1 MSLRKRIA
9 SSERFTSTVERLMA
23 AYIRFVVRTS
33 IWERTGF
40 EKMDSLLKNGEPV
53 IVVLWHQRLF
63 MSPYLFNTDVG
74 KICSL
79 TSTSRAG
86 QMAGRWQKLFGF
98 DTIAMNSRKRHI
110 TLSREVLGK
119 INAGYSI
126 GIAADGSRGPAR
138 VCSTVPLVWSRVSG
152 KRVFVVS
159 FSSRGAFT
167 LPTWDSA
174 MLPRPWTRGVLM
186 CQEWHGK
193 VPRKAS
199 PEETETLRLDL
210 QSALDRITD
219 ASDGAVGRPL
229 GPRGQGRPGEDEDE
243 S

>member
-1 MSLRKRIA
+1 
-9 SSERFTSTVERLMA
+9 MA

-33 IWERTGF
+33 RWERSGF
-40 EKMDSLLKNGEPV
+40 EAMDASLEAGEPV

-63 MSPYLFNTDVG
+63 MSPYLFNTDAG

-152 KRVFVVS
+152 KRVFVVG
-159 FSSRGAFT
+159 FSCRGAFT
-167 LPTWDSA
+167 LPTWDNA

-186 CQEWHGK
+186 CREWTAK

-199 PEETETLRLDL
+199 AEEIEALRLDL
-210 QSALDRITD
+210 QAALDHVTD
-219 ASDGAVGRPL
+219 ASDAAVGRPL

-243 S
+243 SENAAQTR

>member
-1 MSLRKRIA
+1 
-9 SSERFTSTVERLMA
+9 MA
-23 AYIRFVVRTS
+23 AYIRFVVKSSR
-33 IWERTGF
+33 WERTGF
-40 EKMDSLLKNGEPV
+40 EEMDALLGKGEPV

-63 MSPYLFNTDVG
+63 MSPYLFNTELG

-98 DTIAMNSRKRHI
+98 DTIAMSSHKRHI

-119 INAGYSI
+119 INEGYSI

-159 FSSRGAFT
+159 FSARGVLT
-167 LPTWDSA
+167 LPTWDKA
-174 MLPRPWTRGVLM
+174 MLPRPWTKGVLM
-186 CQEWHGK
+186 CREWTQV
-193 VPRKAS
+193 VPRKTS
-199 PEETETLRLDL
+199 PEETEALRLDL
-210 QSALDRITD
+210 QGALDAVTD
-219 ASDGAVGRPL
+219 ASDAAVGRAL
-229 GPRGQGRPGEDEDE
+229 GARGEGRPGEDQDDLT
-243 S
+243 

>member
-1 MSLRKRIA
+1 
-9 SSERFTSTVERLMA
+9 MA
-23 AYIRFVVRTS
+23 RYIRFVVRTS
-33 IWERTGF
+33 QFERSGF
-40 EKMDSLLKNGEPV
+40 DTMDGLLAKGEPV

-63 MSPYLFNTDVG
+63 MSPYLFNTDLG
-74 KICSL
+74 RICSL

-98 DTIAMNSRKRHI
+98 DTIAMSSHKRHI

-119 INAGYSI
+119 INEGFSI
-126 GIAADGSRGPAR
+126 GIAADGARGPAR
-138 VCSTVPLVWSRVSG
+138 VCSTVPLIWSRVSG

-159 FSSRGAFT
+159 FSARGVVT

-186 CQEWHGK
+186 CREWTGE

-199 PEETETLRLDL
+199 VEEMETLRLEV
-210 QSALDRITD
+210 QAALDAVTD
-219 ASDGAVGRPL
+219 ASDMAMGRAL
-229 GPRGQGRPGEDEDE
+229 GPRGVGRPGADQETED
-243 S
+243 